1 MREANP
7 FQLDGNWWND
17 RLGKLTASRM
27 EDAMSFLKQKYD
39 KEKNPLPRE
48 ESSARESLRYEV
60 VAERI
65 TNTFAD
71 KYTTS
76 DMQWGVEQEA
86 AAKERFETVT
96 GLIVTDTPFIDH
108 PTIPFC
114 GCSPDGFVSDG
125 SLIEVKCPKTKT
137 HMKYIANQEVPAE
150 YKPQMTLQAA
160 VTGKAVWF
168 VSYDPRMGEGK
179 DLFIKKFKPT
189 LEEIKVV
196 EDAAE
201 QFLAECEALFDFY
214 NNKAVYFDK
223 D

>member
-1 MREANP
+1 MSDIEQRTEEWFAA
-7 FQLDGNWWND
+7 
-17 RLGKLTASRM
+17 RLGKVTASRVA
-27 EDAMSFLKQKYD
+27 DVIAKTKTGYAAT
-39 KEKNPLPRE
+39 RE
-48 ESSARESLRYEV
+48 NYIAQLV
-60 VAERI
+60 LERI
-65 TNTFAD
+65 TKTKAEGF
-71 KYTTS
+71 TS
-76 DMQWGVEQEA
+76 SAMQWGVDQEA
-86 AAKERFETVT
+86 AAKERFESVN
-96 GLIVTDTPFIDH
+96 GLIVTDTPYIDH
-108 PTIPFC
+108 PRIPFL

-189 LEEIKVV
+189 PEEIKVV

-201 QFLAECEALFDFY
+201 QFLAECDALFDFY